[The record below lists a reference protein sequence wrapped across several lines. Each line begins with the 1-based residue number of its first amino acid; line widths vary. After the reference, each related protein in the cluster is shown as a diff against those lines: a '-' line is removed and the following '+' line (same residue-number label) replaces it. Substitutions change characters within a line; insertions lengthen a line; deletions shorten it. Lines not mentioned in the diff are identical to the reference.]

1 MFMFLNYKKI
11 NLRTISKIF
20 CFSITLFIIFFSTA
34 QETLAQGG
42 HCKLTSQEGG
52 VWVFIGGSERNCSTS
67 AECSTRCSQALAA
80 NPGQTQESCTCDL
93 SSPAEVGGSTD
104 GDATTPA
111 GDKYGLEEAGSGLS
125 KTPLSGRVSTMIGA
139 LVGFVGVIFLVLMI
153 YGGLT
158 WMTAGG
164 NEEKVGKAKKVIVNS
179 TIGLIIVMLSYA
191 ITYYIIQTVT
201 GV

>member
-20 CFSITLFIIFFSTA
+20 CFSLGFFFVSTFAVVLTA
-34 QETLAQGG
+34 QASCVPGPACPTGQIRSPGPCAEPDQ
-42 HCKLTSQEGG
+42 
-52 VWVFIGGSERNCSTS
+52 INCITDPF
-67 AECSTRCSQALAA
+67 AA
-80 NPGQTQESCTCDL
+80 DEE
-93 SSPAEVGGSTD
+93 A
-104 GDATTPA
+104 TPA
-111 GDKYGLEEAGSGLS
+111 TDKYGLEEAGSGLS

-179 TIGLIIVMLSYA
+179 TIGLVIVMLSYA
-191 ITYYIIQTVT
+191 ITYYIIQTVSR
-201 GV
+201 V